1 MLVSVND
8 TVHLSI
14 SRFTPS
20 DCSPKPPLNVSKF
33 LTLVCIER
41 EFRLS
46 EIPVFSNA
54 KNYRQTATV
63 PLVVPLV
70 NPDHLNIIPTQR
82 ALQNLVRGF
91 IVTNANCSTTGLV
104 VPLHALEQ
112 AFGPI
117 DKCMVTTMQAI
128 SGAGYPG
135 VPSLDIFDNVVPYI
149 ADEEAKMESEASK
162 ILGKIVDN
170 NQAFDCR
177 YHNPIVISAA
187 CNRVPVLEGHTECV
201 SVHFTRRP
209 PPTPARVAEVLGA
222 YTCDVQA
229 EGCPSAP
236 AQCITVHDDHDRP
249 QPRLDRD
256 FQYGAGVHVG
266 RIRICPVLDIKFV
279 IMSNNVAIGAATS
292 SIINAEYAV
301 LKGFLDTPMPE
312 ELLEENNT

>member
-1 MLVSVND
+1 M
-8 TVHLSI
+8 
-14 SRFTPS
+14 
-20 DCSPKPPLNVSKF
+20 
-33 LTLVCIER
+33 
-41 EFRLS
+41 
-46 EIPVFSNA
+46 FSNA
-54 KNYRQTATV
+54 KNYRQNATV

-82 ALQNLVRGF
+82 ALHNLVRGF
-91 IVTNANCSTTGLV
+91 IVTNANCATTGLV
-104 VPLHALEQ
+104 VPLHALER

-149 ADEEAKMESEASK
+149 ADEEPKIENEASK
-162 ILGKIVDN
+162 ILGRIVDH
-170 NQAFDCR
+170 NQAFDLR
-177 YHNPIVISAA
+177 YSSPIVISAA

-209 PPTPARVAEVLGA
+209 PPSPARVAEVLRA

-236 AQCITVHDDHDRP
+236 AQCITVHDESDRP

-256 FQYGAGVHVG
+256 FQSGAGVHVG
-266 RIRICPVLDIKFV
+266 RIRTCPVLDIKFV
-279 IMSNNVAIGAATS
+279 ILSNNVAIGAATS
-292 SIINAEYAV
+292 SVINAEYAV

-312 ELLEENNT
+312 EILEEA

>member
-1 MLVSVND
+1 M
-8 TVHLSI
+8 
-14 SRFTPS
+14 
-20 DCSPKPPLNVSKF
+20 
-33 LTLVCIER
+33 
-41 EFRLS
+41 
-46 EIPVFSNA
+46 FSNA

-149 ADEEAKMESEASK
+149 ADEEAKMETEASK

-170 NQAFDCR
+170 NKAFDCR

-312 ELLEENNT
+312 ELMEEINA

>member
-1 MLVSVND
+1 
-8 TVHLSI
+8 
-14 SRFTPS
+14 
-20 DCSPKPPLNVSKF
+20 
-33 LTLVCIER
+33 
-41 EFRLS
+41 
-46 EIPVFSNA
+46 
-54 KNYRQTATV
+54 
-63 PLVVPLV
+63 
-70 NPDHLNIIPTQR
+70 
-82 ALQNLVRGF
+82 
-91 IVTNANCSTTGLV
+91 
-104 VPLHALEQ
+104 
-112 AFGPI
+112 
-117 DKCMVTTMQAI
+117 MVTTMQAI

-149 ADEEAKMESEASK
+149 PDEEAKMETEASK
-162 ILGKIVDN
+162 ILGNIVDN

-177 YHNPIVISAA
+177 YSNPIVISAA

-209 PPTPARVAEVLGA
+209 PPSPAQVAEVLRT

-256 FQYGAGVHVG
+256 FQFGAGVHVG

-279 IMSNNVAIGAATS
+279 ILSNNVAIGAATS

-301 LKGFLDTPMPE
+301 LKGFLDTE
-312 ELLEENNT
+312 EIMEEPNN

>member
-1 MLVSVND
+1 M
-8 TVHLSI
+8 
-14 SRFTPS
+14 
-20 DCSPKPPLNVSKF
+20 
-33 LTLVCIER
+33 
-41 EFRLS
+41 
-46 EIPVFSNA
+46 FSNA
-54 KNYRQTATV
+54 KNYRQNATV

-82 ALQNLVRGF
+82 ALHNLVRGF

-104 VPLHALEQ
+104 VPLRALEN

-135 VPSLDIFDNVVPYI
+135 VPSLDIFDNIVPYI
-149 ADEEAKMESEASK
+149 ADEEAKMESEAAK
-162 ILGKIVDN
+162 ILGRIVDH
-170 NQAFDCR
+170 NQAFDLR
-177 YHNPIVISAA
+177 HASPLAVSAA
-187 CNRVPVLEGHTECV
+187 CNRVPVLEGHTACV
-201 SVHFTRRP
+201 SVHFARRP
-209 PPTPARVAEVLGA
+209 PPPPARAADALRA
-222 YTCDVQA
+222 YACAVQA

-236 AQCITVHDDHDRP
+236 AQAITVHDEQDRP

-256 FQYGAGVHVG
+256 FQRGAGVHVG
-266 RIRICPVLDIKFV
+266 RIRTCPVLDLKFV

-312 ELLEENNT
+312 EILEEA